1 MTLIFCF
8 ENVVD
13 EILYKDICV
22 YCIAYKIMSYSAKSF
37 CIIFYR
43 IKGYIKDYDGR
54 K

>member
-13 EILYKDICV
+13 EILCKSICV
-22 YCIAYKIMSYSAKSF
+22 YCIAYKIMSHSAKSF
-37 CIIFYR
+37 CIIFCR
-43 IKGYIKDYDGR
+43 IKGYINDYDGS